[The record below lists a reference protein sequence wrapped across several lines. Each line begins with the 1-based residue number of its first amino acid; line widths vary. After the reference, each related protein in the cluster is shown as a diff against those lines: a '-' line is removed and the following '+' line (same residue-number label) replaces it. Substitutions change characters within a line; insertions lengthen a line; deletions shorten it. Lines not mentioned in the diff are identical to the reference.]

1 MCLEH
6 QEAQI
11 QQITDSWA
19 HHSKMTGEK
28 KKEEI
33 FQKARESKTH
43 YLQRRVNKTY
53 S

>member
-28 KKEEI
+28 KK
-33 FQKARESKTH
+33 RRNLSKS
-43 YLQRRVNKTY
+43 QRK
-53 S
+53 